1 VPTSPSW
8 QTRRVIQQ
16 RMLSPD
22 DWQVWRS
29 LRLAAL
35 ADAPGAFG
43 SMLAEWTGD
52 GDTEQRW
59 RGPLAK
65 VALNVLLTLEDQ
77 SAGMVS
83 ATAPD
88 REGAV
93 EMISLWVAPFARGHG
108 VGDAALDC
116 VVAWAHAESGGVS
129 VVLSVKAD
137 NTPAIQSYGR
147 HGFTDAGPSPDDP
160 SHHAA
165 MTVTLGASLPSSG
178 CSSRAD
184 DGQYSHS

>member
-1 VPTSPSW
+1 M
-8 QTRRVIQQ
+8 
-16 RMLSPD
+16 MLSPD

-43 SMLAEWTGD
+43 STLAEWTGH

-59 RGPLAK
+59 RGRLAT

-77 SAGMVS
+77 PAGMVS
-83 ATAPD
+83 ATAPG

-116 VVAWAHAESGGVS
+116 VVAWAHAEFGDVS
-129 VVLSVKAD
+129 VVLSVKTD
-137 NTPAIQSYGR
+137 NTSAIQLYGR

-160 SHHAA
+160 SERL
-165 MTVTLGASLPSSG
+165 M
-178 CSSRAD
+178 
-184 DGQYSHS
+184 QK